1 MIINKGQPSFEEW
14 PGHNLVKMYA
24 QNVASLGIMRTN
36 LKGEERNV
44 IVGRKSD
51 DLI

>member
-1 MIINKGQPSFEEW
+1 MIINKGQPSYEERS
-14 PGHNLVKMYA
+14 GQNLVKIYA
-24 QNVASLGIMRTN
+24 QNVASLGIMRTS

-44 IVGRKSD
+44 ILDRKSD